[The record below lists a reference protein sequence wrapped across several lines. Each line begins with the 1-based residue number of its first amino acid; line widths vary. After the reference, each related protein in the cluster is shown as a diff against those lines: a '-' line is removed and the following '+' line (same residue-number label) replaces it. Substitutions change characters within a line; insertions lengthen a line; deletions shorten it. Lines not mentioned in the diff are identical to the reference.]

1 MSKDLKPSS
10 PSELEGIL
18 DEDLLFGPLEL
29 AQAELRQSGVDPQ
42 AISAWG
48 DQLVHNLREEQRLA
62 WKTKAQSRLS
72 RARDTTASLSELP
85 TDKRSLLALLEQARS
100 NPRFSNQVE
109 MAFRGRSA
117 EEANEE
123 ELAGLLED
131 IRFLDQLEDDD
142 P

>member
-1 MSKDLKPSS
+1 MSKDRKPSS
-10 PSELEGIL
+10 PSQLEGTL

-29 AQAELRQSGVDPQ
+29 AQDELRLFGMDPST
-42 AISAWG
+42 IKAWG
-48 DQLVHNLREEQRLA
+48 DQLVQDLREEQRLS
-62 WKTKAQSRLS
+62 WKTRAQSRLS
-72 RARDTTASLSELP
+72 RARDTSASLRELP
-85 TDKRSLLALLEQARS
+85 TDKGSLLALLEQARS

-109 MAFRGRSA
+109 MAFRDRSA

-131 IRFLDQLEDDD
+131 IRFLDQLEDDE